1 MKEIVKEVEDGNA
14 LFVINGEEHP
24 ELHSLKEA
32 REYMSNNGF
41 HFNNESWVVDS
52 AVKEKYPHTE
62 KKVVI
67 GWNIAEK
74 KDLQ

>member
-1 MKEIVKEVEDGNA
+1 MKEIVKEVENGNA

-32 REYMSNNGF
+32 REHMSNTGF
-41 HFNNESWVVDS
+41 HFNNESWVVGS

-67 GWNIAEK
+67 EWNIAEK

>member
-1 MKEIVKEVEDGNA
+1 
-14 LFVINGEEHP
+14 
-24 ELHSLKEA
+24 
-32 REYMSNNGF
+32 
-41 HFNNESWVVDS
+41 VVGS